1 MTLGPQ
7 EHALRVPTPGQVWQW
22 VMTLTEEVRRAPETM
37 RGAREV
43 VVALA
48 RLPDQIDALIV
59 TLDRTV
65 DSIDRSLAEVS
76 ETIVVGMN
84 DRIGHVDDMVSD
96 LRNTL
101 TSLIGAIPV
110 ARRALQTS
118 RADIEIERP

>member
-1 MTLGPQ
+1 MTPGPQ
-7 EHALRVPTPGQVWQW
+7 DNALRVPTPGQVWQW
-22 VMTLTEEVRRAPETM
+22 AMTLTEEVRRAPETM

-43 VVALA
+43 LVALA

-59 TLDRTV
+59 TLDKTV
-65 DSIDRSLAEVS
+65 DSVDRSLAEVS

-118 RADIEIERP
+118 RADIEIDRP

>member
-1 MTLGPQ
+1 
-7 EHALRVPTPGQVWQW
+7 
-22 VMTLTEEVRRAPETM
+22 MTLTEEVRRAPDTM

-43 VVALA
+43 LVALA
-48 RLPDQIDALIV
+48 RLPDQIDELIV

-118 RADIEIERP
+118 RADIEIDSP

>member
-1 MTLGPQ
+1 VTPGPQ
-7 EHALRVPTPGQVWQW
+7 ENALRVPTPDQVWQW
-22 VMTLTEEVRRAPETM
+22 AMTLTEEIRRAPETM

-43 VVALA
+43 LVALA
-48 RLPDQIDALIV
+48 RLPEQIDALIV

-65 DSIDRSLAEVS
+65 ESIDAALGEVS

-118 RADIEIERP
+118 RVDVEIDRP